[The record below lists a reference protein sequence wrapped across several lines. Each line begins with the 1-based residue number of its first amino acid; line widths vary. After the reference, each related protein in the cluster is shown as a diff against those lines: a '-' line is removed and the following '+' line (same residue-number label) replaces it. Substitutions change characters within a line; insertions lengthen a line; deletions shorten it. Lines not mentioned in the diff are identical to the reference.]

1 MPSEPIKRNRYSEP
15 PFTEGDFSARNF
27 DEDFNEFH
35 LPLNRMQL
43 ANFQE
48 WGVAQ
53 GLEVSGS
60 IGGTTLTIAP
70 GVAVDIRGQLIS
82 LSLEGKGDI
91 GSNPPRGEHEEV
103 DVPVEL
109 KELSGSDQA
118 EDTAYFVTIQFS
130 QILRFSEGP
139 LGRYE
144 YVPWV
149 SLQSVEGFTDDGISV
164 ILARVVISSNG
175 ELTELQAQGRRLVGK
190 TVQELLL
197 RRPQVTGEQV
207 GQVSAGKIAAT
218 ENGLQISVTDTEK
231 EVLLS
236 QENGNSFSHLEV
248 RAENSIFRGE
258 LKVNRDL
265 QVEGAIASSSLSV
278 TGNTNIE
285 GKLHV
290 NGNSTIIGGN
300 FSSTTLRIE
309 ATDNTQA
316 PARTAAIELHG
327 YAGRGKGLYFSDL
340 EDDLHPHRYDKW
352 FIGEGYD
359 YRGIGIGYINTE
371 NIDGNPKTEYSE
383 NAKFFINTDGNV
395 GIGTTTPSQKLE
407 VNGAIR
413 ANRYYDDNTN
423 FYIDTNSTSIMNVI
437 RASIIYDR
445 EDTNFFVNPG
455 GWSNFRRIFLGN
467 NHQVL
472 GNQNI
477 LNIRANTNYPAF
489 YIEQRGTGQTI
500 TAVAPTNGIA
510 AFLEGTVFIGGHDK
524 VTGNNNAL
532 NVRATSAYPGAWI
545 GNNGSGHAL
554 WVNGRAGGTTGWNS
568 GSDIRLKKDICPLEN
583 AIDMVN
589 ALRGVSFQWRTDEF
603 PDKNL
608 PVGESI
614 GLIAQEVEKVFPFLV
629 SESEGDKGL
638 EYAKLVAVLIEAVKE
653 QQTMIIKQGEKLQ
666 EMQQQIT
673 DIQFSP
679 VSC

>member
-1 MPSEPIKRNRYSEP
+1 MQYEPIKRNRYSEP

-236 QENGNSFSHLEV
+236 QENGNSFSQLEV

-258 LKVNRDL
+258 LKVNKDL
-265 QVEGAIASSSLSV
+265 QVGDTETPGSFSLSV
-278 TGNTNIE
+278 AGNVSLGDADNDEVRITGVLRS
-285 GKLHV
+285 GHSSGALRV
-290 NGNSTIIGGN
+290 NEDLSVNRSLTVDGG
-300 FSSTTLRIE
+300 LYVRGYI
-309 ATDNTQA
+309 
-316 PARTAAIELHG
+316 RTAYHG
-327 YAGRGKGLYFSDL
+327 LFGPSPNDLFSYDDKDMGHYSLGWFGDSWNSGGPTAWLSGYGGLKLFTGGQPRLSIKG
-340 EDDLHPHRYDKW
+340 
-352 FIGEGYD
+352 
-359 YRGIGIGYINTE
+359 
-371 NIDGNPKTEYSE
+371 
-383 NAKFFINTDGNV
+383 DGNV
-395 GIGTTTPSQKLE
+395 GIGTTNPGSNKLKVEGDTEITDDLKVNGTTSTQILRVDALNRTSHVNADGAIYRKSGQVYITVDDNLYIRDSRNNNDNVAMHINTNNGNVDINGDLKCIIGGNSYTISMLKSEIDTLRRDFFRHVHFHPPLITPS
-407 VNGAIR
+407 
-413 ANRYYDDNTN
+413 
-423 FYIDTNSTSIMNVI
+423 
-437 RASIIYDR
+437 
-445 EDTNFFVNPG
+445 
-455 GWSNFRRIFLGN
+455 
-467 NHQVL
+467 
-472 GNQNI
+472 
-477 LNIRANTNYPAF
+477 
-489 YIEQRGTGQTI
+489 
-500 TAVAPTNGIA
+500 
-510 AFLEGTVFIGGHDK
+510 
-524 VTGNNNAL
+524 AL
-532 NVRATSAYPGAWI
+532 PQLT
-545 GNNGSGHAL
+545 
-554 WVNGRAGGTTGWNS
+554 
-568 GSDIRLKKDICPLEN
+568 
-583 AIDMVN
+583 
-589 ALRGVSFQWRTDEF
+589 
-603 PDKNL
+603 
-608 PVGESI
+608 
-614 GLIAQEVEKVFPFLV
+614 
-629 SESEGDKGL
+629 
-638 EYAKLVAVLIEAVKE
+638 
-653 QQTMIIKQGEKLQ
+653 
-666 EMQQQIT
+666 
-673 DIQFSP
+673 
-679 VSC
+679 